1 LGILLA
7 LLLALNAR
15 WAAAKL
21 VTWLR
26 ERRQQRRLR
35 DAHDLRGLEEGLREA
50 LRVRRPP
57 PEDTSRPPTP
67 PPPPPPSV
75 AASERPQFPPL
86 CGLCLSGLRRL
97 GNALTPRT
105 VWAYPEAEE
114 GEAFSLRRVK
124 RGSGRKVTATFF
136 RERPGE
142 VAGEG
147 QSFLGQGDPPV
158 RVPEEEE
165 EEEEEEQRQEVVRI
179 ERGVQ
184 VRMFRPPRC
193 LIIDPAVNVF
203 N

>member
-1 LGILLA
+1 
-7 LLLALNAR
+7 
-15 WAAAKL
+15 
-21 VTWLR
+21 
-26 ERRQQRRLR
+26 
-35 DAHDLRGLEEGLREA
+35 
-50 LRVRRPP
+50 
-57 PEDTSRPPTP
+57 
-67 PPPPPPSV
+67 
-75 AASERPQFPPL
+75 
-86 CGLCLSGLRRL
+86 
-97 GNALTPRT
+97 LTPRT
-105 VWAYPEAEE
+105 VWAYPEAEVAAA

-136 RERPGE
+136 RERTGE

-147 QSFLGQGDPPV
+147 RSFLGQGDLPV

-165 EEEEEEQRQEVVRI
+165 EEEEEKERQEVVRI